1 MSGVLA
7 GFFIVWAM
15 IGVGWV
21 VGRTGVLG
29 PHGRYVLNRST
40 FFVASPAL
48 VLVGLLESDVAQ
60 VLSLPML
67 VAGVSGL
74 TTGAILLVAVALFTK
89 RRGPDLVV
97 TAISGSV
104 VNGANMGF
112 PIAAYVLGDISH
124 ALPVIL
130 FQQAVYTPLYLFVL
144 HRVTEKDAPGPTG
157 AAGVVRSIVANP
169 TIIASALG
177 LALVLLG
184 VRIPAVAL
192 EPVRSLA
199 DMAIPAMLLAYGL
212 SLHGSRPL
220 AKDDGYRGLIAAASS
235 SKLLLMPVI
244 ALGVGLL
251 LGMRGP
257 ALYEVVV
264 MAALPTAQNVY
275 VAAARYR
282 ASENLARDT
291 VLITTIGTVLV
302 LLLISGVLGV

>member
-21 VGRTGVLG
+21 AGRTGVLG

-40 FFVASPAL
+40 FFIASPAL
-48 VLVGLLESDVAQ
+48 ILVGLLGSDVRE
-60 VLSLPML
+60 VLSTPML
-67 VAGVSGL
+67 VAGISGL
-74 TTGAILLVAVALFTK
+74 STGAIVLGAVALLTR
-89 RRGPDLVV
+89 RRGADLVM

-144 HRVTEKDAPGPTG
+144 HRVTVDSSPGLG
-157 AAGVVRSIVANP
+157 GVLRSVVANP
-169 TIIASALG
+169 TIIASAIG
-177 LALVLLG
+177 LLLVLLG
-184 VRIPAVAL
+184 ARIPEVVL
-192 EPVRSLA
+192 EPVQSLA

-220 AKDDGYRGLIAAASS
+220 AKDDGYRGLIAVASG

-244 ALGVGLL
+244 AVGVGLL
-251 LGMRGP
+251 LGLRG
-257 ALYEVVV
+257 ASLYEVVV

-275 VAAARYR
+275 VAAARYS

-302 LLLISGVLGV
+302 LLVVSAVLGV

>member
-7 GFFIVWAM
+7 GFLIVWVM
-15 IGVGWV
+15 IGVGWF

-29 PHGRYVLNRST
+29 PHGRYVLNRTT

-48 VLVGLLESDVAQ
+48 VLVGLLGSDLGA

-67 VAGVSGL
+67 VAAVSGL
-74 TTGAILLVAVALFTK
+74 MTGALLVIALRLFTR
-89 RRGPDLVV
+89 RRGADLVI
-97 TAISGSV
+97 TAVSGSV

-112 PIAAYVLGDISH
+112 PIALYVLGDISH

-144 HRVTEKDAPGPTG
+144 HRLTEDGSPGSG
-157 AAGVVRSIVANP
+157 GVVRSIVANP
-169 TIIASALG
+169 TIIAAAVG
-177 LALVLLG
+177 IALVLVG
-184 VRIPAVAL
+184 VRMPDVAL
-192 EPVRSLA
+192 EPIQSLA

-220 AKDDGYRGLIAAASS
+220 AKEDGYRGLIAVASV
-235 SKLLLMPVI
+235 SKLVLMPLI
-244 ALGVGLL
+244 ALGLGLL
-251 LGMRGP
+251 LGMRGT

-291 VLITTIGTVLV
+291 VLITTIGTVVV
-302 LLLISGVLGV
+302 LLAISGLLGT

>member
-15 IGVGWV
+15 IGVGWL
-21 VGRTGVLG
+21 VGRAGVLG

-40 FFVASPAL
+40 FFIASPAL
-48 VLVGLLESDVAQ
+48 VLVGLLESDVTE
-60 VLSLPML
+60 VLSLPMA
-67 VAGVSGL
+67 VAGISGL
-74 TTGAILLVAVALFTK
+74 TTGAIVILVVRLLTE
-89 RRGPDLVV
+89 RRGADLVM

-112 PIAAYVLGDISH
+112 PIALYVLGDISH

-144 HRVTEKDAPGPTG
+144 HRITEKDSSGP
-157 AAGVVRSIVANP
+157 AGVLRSIVANP
-169 TIIASALG
+169 TIIASAIG
-177 LALVLLG
+177 LLLVLVG
-184 VRIPAVAL
+184 AKIPAVAL
-192 EPVRSLA
+192 EPVQSFA

-212 SLHGSRPL
+212 SLYGSRPL
-220 AKDDGYRGLIAAASS
+220 AKDDGYRGLIAVASS

-251 LGMRGP
+251 LGMRGVS
-257 ALYEVVV
+257 LYEVVV

-302 LLLISGVLGV
+302 LLLISAVLGV

>member
-7 GFFIVWAM
+7 GFFIVWSM
-15 IGVGWV
+15 IGVGWI
-21 VGRTGVLG
+21 VGRAGVLG
-29 PHGRYVLNRST
+29 PHARYVLNRST
-40 FFVASPAL
+40 FFIASPAL
-48 VLVGLLESDVAQ
+48 VLVGLLSSDPRE
-60 VLSLPML
+60 VLSVPMA
-67 VAGVSGL
+67 VAAIAGL
-74 TTGAILLVAVALFTK
+74 STGALIILAVRVVTK

-112 PIAAYVLGDISH
+112 PIALYVLGDISH
-124 ALPVIL
+124 AIPVIL

-144 HRVTEKDAPGPTG
+144 HSITQKNSPGF
-157 AAGVVRSIVANP
+157 AGLARSIGANP
-169 TIIASALG
+169 TIIASAVGLV
-177 LALVLLG
+177 LALAG
-184 VRIPAVAL
+184 VQLPQVVL
-192 EPVRSLA
+192 EPVQSLA

-220 AKDDGYRGLIAAASS
+220 AKADGFRGLIALASTA
-235 SKLLLMPVI
+235 KLVVMPII

-251 LGMRGP
+251 FGLRGH

-275 VAAARYR
+275 VAASRYQ

-291 VLITTIGTVLV
+291 VLITTIGTVV
-302 LLLISGVLGV
+302 ILLAVSAVLGV

>member
-21 VGRTGVLG
+21 AGRTGVLG

-40 FFVASPAL
+40 FFIASPAL
-48 VLVGLLESDVAQ
+48 ILVGLLEADVRE
-60 VLSLPML
+60 VLSKPML
-67 VAGVSGL
+67 VAGISGL
-74 TTGAILLVAVALFTK
+74 LTGALVLLAVALLTE
-89 RRGPDLVV
+89 RRGADLVM

-144 HRVTEKDAPGPTG
+144 HRVTVEDSPGLG
-157 AAGVVRSIVANP
+157 GVLRSVVANP
-169 TIIASALG
+169 TIIASAVG
-177 LALVLLG
+177 LLLVLAG
-184 VRIPAVAL
+184 VKVPPVVL
-192 EPVRSLA
+192 EPVHSLA
-199 DMAIPAMLLAYGL
+199 NMAIPAMLLAYGL
-212 SLHGSRPL
+212 SLYGSRPL
-220 AKDDGYRGLIAAASS
+220 AKDDGYRGLIAVASS

-244 ALGVGLL
+244 AVGVGLL
-251 LGMRGP
+251 LGLRGSS
-257 ALYEVVV
+257 LYEVVV

-302 LLLISGVLGV
+302 LLLISAVLGV

>member
-21 VGRTGVLG
+21 AGRTGVLG

-40 FFVASPAL
+40 FFIASPAL
-48 VLVGLLESDVAQ
+48 ILVGLLRSDVRE
-60 VLSLPML
+60 VLSTPML
-67 VAGVSGL
+67 VAGISGL
-74 TTGAILLVAVALFTK
+74 STGAIVLGAVALLTR
-89 RRGPDLVV
+89 RRGADLVM

-144 HRVTEKDAPGPTG
+144 HRVTVDSSPGLG
-157 AAGVVRSIVANP
+157 GVLRSVVANP
-169 TIIASALG
+169 TIIASAIG
-177 LALVLLG
+177 LLLVLLG
-184 VRIPAVAL
+184 ARIPEVVL
-192 EPVRSLA
+192 EPVQSLA

-220 AKDDGYRGLIAAASS
+220 AKDDGYRGLIAVASG

-244 ALGVGLL
+244 AVGVGLL
-251 LGMRGP
+251 LGLRG
-257 ALYEVVV
+257 ASLYEVVV

-275 VAAARYR
+275 VAAARYS

-302 LLLISGVLGV
+302 LLVISAVLGV

>member
-7 GFFIVWAM
+7 GFLIVWVM

-29 PHGRYVLNRST
+29 PHGRYVLNRTT

-48 VLVGLLESDVAQ
+48 VLVGLLGSDISA

-67 VAGVSGL
+67 VAAISGL
-74 TTGAILLVAVALFTK
+74 VTGALLVLTLRLFTA
-89 RRGPDLVV
+89 RRGADLVI

-112 PIAAYVLGDISH
+112 PIALYVLGDISH

-144 HRVTEKDAPGPTG
+144 HRLTEGGVSGTS
-157 AAGVVRSIVANP
+157 GVVRSIVGNP
-169 TIIASALG
+169 VIIASAVG
-177 LALVLLG
+177 IALVLAG
-184 VRIPAVAL
+184 VHMPAVAL
-192 EPVRSLA
+192 EPIQSLA

-220 AKDDGYRGLIAAASS
+220 AKEDGYRGLIAVASV
-235 SKLLLMPVI
+235 SKLLIMPII

-251 LGMRGP
+251 LGMRGVS
-257 ALYEVVV
+257 LYEVVV

-302 LLLISGVLGV
+302 LLAISGLLGA

>member
-7 GFFIVWAM
+7 GFLIVWAM

-21 VGRTGVLG
+21 AGRTGVLG

-40 FFVASPAL
+40 FFIASPAL
-48 VLVGLLESDVAQ
+48 ILVGLLGSDVRE
-60 VLSLPML
+60 VLSTPML
-67 VAGVSGL
+67 VAGISGL
-74 TTGAILLVAVALFTK
+74 STGAIVLGAVALLTR
-89 RRGPDLVV
+89 RRGADLVM

-144 HRVTEKDAPGPTG
+144 HRVTVDSSPGLG
-157 AAGVVRSIVANP
+157 GVLRSVVANP
-169 TIIASALG
+169 TIIASAIG
-177 LALVLLG
+177 LLLVLLG
-184 VRIPAVAL
+184 ARIPEVVL
-192 EPVRSLA
+192 EPVQSLA

-220 AKDDGYRGLIAAASS
+220 AKDDGYRGLIAVASG

-244 ALGVGLL
+244 AVGVGLL
-251 LGMRGP
+251 LGLRG
-257 ALYEVVV
+257 ASLYEVVV

-275 VAAARYR
+275 VAAARYS

-302 LLLISGVLGV
+302 LLVISAVLGV

>member
-15 IGVGWV
+15 IGVGWL
-21 VGRTGVLG
+21 VGRAGVLG

-40 FFVASPAL
+40 FFIASPAL
-48 VLVGLLESDVAQ
+48 VLVGLLESDVTE
-60 VLSLPML
+60 VLSLPMA
-67 VAGVSGL
+67 VAGISGL
-74 TTGAILLVAVALFTK
+74 TTGAIVILVVRLLTE
-89 RRGPDLVV
+89 RRGADLVM

-112 PIAAYVLGDISH
+112 PIALYVLGDISH

-144 HRVTEKDAPGPTG
+144 HRITEKDSSGP
-157 AAGVVRSIVANP
+157 AGLLRSIVANP
-169 TIIASALG
+169 TIIASAIG
-177 LALVLLG
+177 LLLVLVG
-184 VRIPAVAL
+184 AKIPAVAL
-192 EPVRSLA
+192 EPVQSFA

-212 SLHGSRPL
+212 SLYGSRPL
-220 AKDDGYRGLIAAASS
+220 AKDDGYRGLIAVASS

-251 LGMRGP
+251 LGMRGVS
-257 ALYEVVV
+257 LYEVVV

-302 LLLISGVLGV
+302 LLLISAVLGV

>member
-7 GFFIVWAM
+7 GFFIVWSL

-29 PHGRYVLNRST
+29 AHGRYVLNRTT

-48 VLVGLLESDVAQ
+48 VLVGLLGSDVKA

-74 TTGAILLVAVALFTK
+74 VTGALLVGGIALLTR
-89 RRGPDLVV
+89 RRGADLVI
-97 TAISGSV
+97 TAVSGSV

-112 PIAAYVLGDISH
+112 PIALYVLGDISH

-130 FQQAVYTPLYLFVL
+130 FQQAIYTPLYLFVL
-144 HRVTEKDAPGPTG
+144 HRVTSEDSQG
-157 AAGVVRSIVANP
+157 AAGVLRSIVANP
-169 TIIASALG
+169 TIIAAAVG
-177 LALVLLG
+177 LLLVLAG
-184 VRIPAVAL
+184 VHVPGVML
-192 EPVRSLA
+192 DPVRSLA

-220 AKDDGYRGLIAAASS
+220 AKDDGYRGLIAVASS
-235 SKLLLMPVI
+235 AKLVLMPVI
-244 ALGVGLL
+244 ALGVGLA
-251 LGMRGP
+251 LGMRG
-257 ALYEVVV
+257 ASLYEVVV

-282 ASENLARDT
+282 AAENLARDT

-302 LLLISGVLGV
+302 LLAISAVLEV